1 MVKSKK
7 NKPKGTKRT
16 TSKKSKVMYGGADI
30 REKGLAVD
38 IRDILKMTRDYGD
51 RIPIDTALFPFA
63 DEKTPAGLLNQIIHN
78 DDIHSKFG
86 HKNELGDKFISSDAA
101 RQIMDE
107 ILKGLDRVGAG
118 SLNNAPDFPVF
129 KQNINICLRRLNELN
144 RKIPEEKIIY
154 DELAKVRDQLEKKDA
169 EFNRINEE
177 IETLRTETQ
186 KIQASQAQKNNEIK
200 ASQTEKNSEIAAK
213 NKKIQDYENELR
225 RLKNSLDLCNK
236 EKGALQDK
244 LTAYMSKSAAVKP
257 ASPPT
262 SPPTTASAVVV
273 KPTAP
278 AVVIKPAVV
287 LKPIA
292 NTDKSKME
300 NPNVYS
306 STPTMVTSALNDIDE
321 DIGDDE
327 KGLAPS
333 APPFDLAPKREQ
345 EEVDEEEEGEGAE
358 ADEVAEIFAHVDAII
373 KKELASGPDKEK
385 AVCLNNFIEAVEI
398 SREFKASL
406 LDIALKETSSNI
418 QKGKLYFD
426 VFTQK
431 VFDEL
436 CFFTKYA
443 IDINGK
449 NMIDKYISQ
458 KATLAVKTTGL
469 TNRIF
474 PFFFD
479 LIENVIKYKAAKKP
493 TLRLKIL
500 SDYKDTFE
508 IIKTD
513 LEDLHSF
520 KMRSMTV
527 QKGSGYIRYLQ
538 CLIVVIE
545 NFKKFKIDKKL
556 GNMERISEY
565 FNTEKIKLITKDTEY
580 KLPPCGWFQ
589 DIDYYID
596 DFALYKPEFLKILEG
611 IKHQSSRA
619 VADVLKEDSLIPA
632 IDHLKFLR
640 SKIEFHY
647 VKFIFGC
654 ALSETDNKAFKT
666 VSLGLGKYVTGV
678 KVFLDQTSSAPDVVS
693 LQKVKTDKEIEYFE
707 ELNNLKD
714 ACNNINKFVQPSSPE
729 SLKAAF
735 QEVEIK
741 KSAEAQPEA
750 QEKTEAQAQEKT
762 EEKNKIQATVA
773 MVLQNYANNGK
784 KEEEKANCLH
794 NFLEKGA
801 TKINQIFKSR
811 LLGLSLDSSIIGG
824 GEDIEFDKFMES
836 VFERLCFYTSEFAS
850 INQSNDVYIAQKTR
864 IFVNPLSMVTV
875 FFEDFNE
882 ANKISK
888 SLIGKSEEERDR
900 ILTEYD
906 TSTFGALEHALEQP
920 RDFKTD
926 YMCDN
931 NGVGY
936 YKYLWELIA
945 VIQQMPDIMKN
956 YPPEKE
962 GNITI
967 SDYFKEKLMNAK
979 VGDMELP
986 TCVWFDDIDRYTKIS
1001 VAFEPKFQ
1009 RMLQQIQQECSY
1021 NSSNVLKEANLEAK
1035 IETINSVISEM
1046 EDYTVEFVFSC
1057 ALNNEKFKLFKEAYG
1072 TLLKYYTNVKRSV
1085 DSAATTPDAIA
1096 TALVNDFSGAQKKYM
1111 GDLDYLSK
1119 LFILVT
1125 KFVNPVPTTEI
1136 VKAIQEMKINV
1147 EKEGGRKR
1155 ILKRSNRK
1163 TKKLRKTVKR
1173 VRKTKRK
1180 GKK

>member
-7 NKPKGTKRT
+7 NRPKRIKERKRT
-16 TSKKSKVMYGGADI
+16 TSKKSKIMYGGADI

-38 IRDILKMTRDYGD
+38 IRDILKMTKDYGES
-51 RIPIDTALFPFA
+51 IPINPALFPFA

-86 HKNELGDKFISSDAA
+86 HKNELGDKFIPSDAA

-154 DELAKVRDQLEKKDA
+154 DELAKVRDELQRKDA
-169 EFNRINEE
+169 QLDSINEE

-186 KIQASQAQKNNEIK
+186 KIQASQAQKNNEI
-200 ASQTEKNSEIAAK
+200 TAK
-213 NKKIQDYENELR
+213 NRRIQECEQELKR
-225 RLKNSLDLCNK
+225 VKNSLDLSMK
-236 EKGALQDK
+236 EKVALQDSLK
-244 LTAYMSKSAAVKP
+244 SKSAAVKP
-257 ASPPT
+257 TSPPT
-262 SPPTTASAVVV
+262 SPPTTASAVVI

-287 LKPIA
+287 LQPTA
-292 NTDKSKME
+292 NTDKSNME
-300 NPNVYS
+300 KPKVYS
-306 STPTMVTSALNDIDE
+306 STPTMVASALNDIDKDE
-321 DIGDDE
+321 DDE
-327 KGLAPS
+327 KDLAPS

-345 EEVDEEEEGEGAE
+345 EEEKEKE
-358 ADEVAEIFAHVDAII
+358 AEVAEIFAHVDAII
-373 KKELASGPDKEK
+373 KKELASGPDKDK
-385 AVCLNNFIEAVEI
+385 AKCLNNFIKAVEI
-398 SREFKASL
+398 NRDFKATL
-406 LDIALKETSSNI
+406 LDLALKESSSNK

-426 VFTQK
+426 IFTQK

-436 CFFTKYA
+436 CFYTKYA
-443 IDINGK
+443 IDINK
-449 NMIDKYISQ
+449 KSNYDQYISD
-458 KATLAVKTTGL
+458 KAKLAVKLIQVTV
-469 TNRIF
+469 RDFSIF
-474 PFFFD
+474 FNM
-479 LIENVIKYKAAKKP
+479 IEYVIKYKSQKTTPEDRK
-493 TLRLKIL
+493 TILR
-500 SDYKDTFE
+500 DYLQIFNL
-508 IIKTD
+508 IKMD
-513 LEDLHSF
+513 FEDLNGY
-520 KMRSMTV
+520 KMKLMCGV
-527 QKGSGYIRYLQ
+527 NGSGYIRYLQ
-538 CLIVVIE
+538 CLILLIE
-545 NFKKFKIDKKL
+545 KFKKLKIDKKL
-556 GNMERISEY
+556 GNTERISEY
-565 FNTEKIKLITKDTEY
+565 FNTEKIKLIVKDKTKNIEY
-580 KLPPCGWFQ
+580 KLPPCTLFQ
-589 DIDYYID
+589 EIDYYVD
-596 DFALYKPEFLKILEG
+596 DFALYKPEFLKILAG
-611 IKHQSSRA
+611 IQHESSRA
-619 VADVLKEDSLIPA
+619 VADVLKEDTLISA
-632 IDHLKFLR
+632 IDHLKYLR
-640 SKIEFHY
+640 SNIELNY

-654 ALSETDNKAFKT
+654 ALSEVDNEAFKA
-666 VSLGLGKYVTGV
+666 VSKSLEEYITGV
-678 KVFLDQTSSAPDVVS
+678 KVFFDTTSASDVVS
-693 LQKVKTDKEIEYFE
+693 VQKVKTDKEVEYFE
-707 ELNNLKD
+707 ELNKLND
-714 ACNNINKFVQPSSPE
+714 ACNNINKFVEPSSPE
-729 SLKAAF
+729 SLKKAE
-735 QEVEIK
+735 EVDIK
-741 KSAEAQPEA
+741 KSPEAQPEA
-750 QEKTEAQAQEKT
+750 QEKTEALTQEQT
-762 EEKNKIQATVA
+762 EEKNKIQSTVA

-850 INQSNDVYIAQKTR
+850 INQSNNVYIAQKTR

-906 TSTFGALEHALEQP
+906 AITFGALKDALEQP

-986 TCVWFDDIDRYTKIS
+986 TCVWFDDIDRYTKITL
-1001 VAFEPKFQ
+1001 AFEPKFQ
-1009 RMLQQIQQECSY
+1009 RMIQQIQQECSY

-1035 IETINSVISEM
+1035 IEKLNSLISEI

-1057 ALNNEKFKLFKEAYG
+1057 ALNNEKLKLFKEAYG

-1085 DSAATTPDAIA
+1085 GSDAATTASAIA
-1096 TALVNDFSGAQKKYM
+1096 NDIGGAQQKYID
-1111 GDLDYLSK
+1111 DLDYLSK

-1136 VKAIQEMKINV
+1136 AKAIEEMKINV

-1163 TKKLRKTVKR
+1163 TKKIRKFVKR
-1173 VRKTKRK
+1173 LRKTKRK

>member
-7 NKPKGTKRT
+7 NKPKRIKRT
-16 TSKKSKVMYGGADI
+16 TSKKYKVMYGGADI

-129 KQNINICLRRLNELN
+129 KQNINTCLRRLNELN

-186 KIQASQAQKNNEIK
+186 KIQASQ
-200 ASQTEKNSEIAAK
+200 TEKNSEIAAK

-257 ASPPT
+257 TSPPT

-273 KPTAP
+273 KP

-287 LKPIA
+287 LKSTA

-300 NPNVYS
+300 KPKVYS
-306 STPTMVTSALNDIDE
+306 STPTMVASALNDIDE

-345 EEVDEEEEGEGAE
+345 EEEKEKE
-358 ADEVAEIFAHVDAII
+358 AEVAEIFAHVDAII

-385 AVCLNNFIEAVEI
+385 AKCLNNFIKAVEI
-398 SREFKASL
+398 NRDFKATL
-406 LDIALKETSSNI
+406 LDLALKESSSNK

-426 VFTQK
+426 IFTQK

-436 CFFTKYA
+436 CFYTKYA
-443 IDINGK
+443 IDINK
-449 NMIDKYISQ
+449 KSNYDQYISD
-458 KATLAVKTTGL
+458 KAKLAVKLIQVTV
-469 TNRIF
+469 RDFSIF
-474 PFFFD
+474 FNM
-479 LIENVIKYKAAKKP
+479 IEYVIKYKAQKTTPEDRK
-493 TLRLKIL
+493 TILR
-500 SDYKDTFE
+500 DYLQIFNL
-508 IIKTD
+508 IKMD
-513 LEDLHSF
+513 FEDLNGY
-520 KMRSMTV
+520 KMKLMCGV
-527 QKGSGYIRYLQ
+527 NGSGYIRYLQ
-538 CLIVVIE
+538 CLILLIE
-545 NFKKFKIDKKL
+545 KFKKLKIDKKL
-556 GNMERISEY
+556 GNTERISEY
-565 FNTEKIKLITKDTEY
+565 FNTEKIKLIVKDKTKNIEY
-580 KLPPCGWFQ
+580 KLPPCTLFQ
-589 DIDYYID
+589 EIDYYVD
-596 DFALYKPEFLKILEG
+596 DFALYKPEFLKILPG
-611 IKHQSSRA
+611 IQHESSRA
-619 VADVLKEDSLIPA
+619 VADVLKEDTLISA
-632 IDHLKFLR
+632 IDHLKYLR
-640 SKIEFHY
+640 SNIELNY

-654 ALSETDNKAFKT
+654 ALSEVDNEAFKA
-666 VSLGLGKYVTGV
+666 VSKSLEEYITGV
-678 KVFLDQTSSAPDVVS
+678 KVFFDTTSASDVVS
-693 LQKVKTDKEIEYFE
+693 VQKVKTDKEVEYFE
-707 ELNNLKD
+707 ELNKLND
-714 ACNNINKFVQPSSPE
+714 ACNNINKFVEPSSPE
-729 SLKAAF
+729 SLKKAE
-735 QEVEIK
+735 EVDIK
-741 KSAEAQPEA
+741 KSPEAQPEA
-750 QEKTEAQAQEKT
+750 QEKTEALTQEQT
-762 EEKNKIQATVA
+762 EEKNKIDATISK
-773 MVLQNYANNGK
+773 VLSDYEINEGRQGR
-784 KEEEKANCLH
+784 EKARCLY
-794 NFLEKGA
+794 NFIEKGA
-801 TKINQIFKSR
+801 RSLSENFRSR
-811 LLGLSLDSSIIGG
+811 LLRLALDSSIIGG
-824 GEDIEFDKFMES
+824 GEDIDFDKFMEN
-836 VFERLCFYTSEFAS
+836 VFDRLCFYTRDFAF
-850 INQSNDVYIAQKTR
+850 INQSKEGYVAQKTR
-864 IFVNPLSMVTV
+864 VFVNPLSIVTV

-900 ILTEYD
+900 IITEYD
-906 TSTFGALEHALEQP
+906 ASTFGSLEYALEQP
-920 RDFKTD
+920 REFKTD
-926 YMCDN
+926 YMCEDN
-931 NGVGY
+931 GGGY
-936 YKYLWELIA
+936 YKYLWQLIA
-945 VIQQMPDIMKN
+945 VIQQMPSIMKN
-956 YPPEKE
+956 YPPDKE

-1001 VAFEPKFQ
+1001 LEFEPKFQ
-1009 RMLQQIQQECSY
+1009 RMIQQTQQECSY
-1021 NSSNVLKEANLEAK
+1021 NSSDVLKEANLEAK
-1035 IETINSVISEM
+1035 IKTLNSLISEL
-1046 EDYTVEFVFSC
+1046 DDNTIEFIFSC
-1057 ALNNEKFKLFKEAYG
+1057 ALNDEKLKLFTETYKI
-1072 TLLKYYTNVKRSV
+1072 LLRYFLNVKKSSSS
-1085 DSAATTPDAIA
+1085 SA
-1096 TALVNDFSGAQKKYM
+1096 LSGVQKKYVD
-1111 GDLDYLSK
+1111 DLDYLSK
-1119 LFILVT
+1119 LFILIT
-1125 KFVNPVPTTEI
+1125 KFVNPVPTGEI
-1136 VKAIQEMKINV
+1136 VKAIEEMKINV

-1155 ILKRSNRK
+1155 SNKRSNRK
-1163 TKKLRKTVKR
+1163 TKKIRKTVKR